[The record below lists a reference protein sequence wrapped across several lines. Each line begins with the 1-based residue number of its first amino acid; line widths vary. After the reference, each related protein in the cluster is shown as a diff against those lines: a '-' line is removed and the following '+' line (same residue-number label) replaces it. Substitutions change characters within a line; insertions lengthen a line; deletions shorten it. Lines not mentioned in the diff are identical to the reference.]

1 MSDGI
6 SLKIEKLIELI
17 VKIIIKMSVAVL
29 KFPVASLSVLADA
42 VTTSN
47 NEMND
52 VDEEWDSFT
61 PETNLQKRMKDVIAR
76 IETREK
82 KKRKKN

>member
-1 MSDGI
+1 MN
-6 SLKIEKLIELI
+6 KQ
-17 VKIIIKMSVAVL
+17 V
-29 KFPVASLSVLADA
+29 
-42 VTTSN
+42 TSN
-47 NEMND
+47 DSQKSPRRVIITEDKADFVEWECACNVCQSMND

-61 PETNLQKRMKDVIAR
+61 PKTNLQKRMKDVIAR

>member
-1 MSDGI
+1 MD
-6 SLKIEKLIELI
+6 KQ
-17 VKIIIKMSVAVL
+17 V
-29 KFPVASLSVLADA
+29 
-42 VTTSN
+42 TSN
-47 NEMND
+47 DSQKSPRRVIITEDKDDFVESECACNVCQSMNE

-61 PETNLQKRMKDVIAR
+61 PKTNLQKRMKDVIAR

>member
-1 MSDGI
+1 MN
-6 SLKIEKLIELI
+6 KQ
-17 VKIIIKMSVAVL
+17 V
-29 KFPVASLSVLADA
+29 
-42 VTTSN
+42 TSN
-47 NEMND
+47 DSQKSPRRVIITEDKDDFMESECACKVCQSMND

-61 PETNLQKRMKDVIAR
+61 PKTNLQKRMKDVIAR